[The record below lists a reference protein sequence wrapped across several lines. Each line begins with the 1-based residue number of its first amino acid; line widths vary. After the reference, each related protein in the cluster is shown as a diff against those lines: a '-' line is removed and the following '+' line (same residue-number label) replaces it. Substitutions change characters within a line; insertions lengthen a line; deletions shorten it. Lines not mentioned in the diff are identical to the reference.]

1 MSLSNKDQNIKEL
14 QQTDELK
21 TSSSAVSNFKPLTSG
36 KNIGDFIFENITRF
50 FAFILLSLVLIMLY
64 EMFSKS
70 LPSIQKFGWS
80 FITSESWDPVHDDFG
95 ALPFIFGTLYSSL
108 IALVIALPLSVG
120 IAIFLSEFSPK
131 WLEQPVSLLVELL
144 AAIPSIVYGLFG
156 IFVMTPWLRKTVEP
170 FLGDHL
176 GFVFLF
182 KGPPYGLGMLAAAL
196 ILTIMILPI
205 ITSISRDI
213 MKSIPDTQREAAY
226 ALGATK
232 WEVVKVVLTG
242 AKSGI
247 LGATLLGL
255 GRAVGETMAVTMVIG
270 NRPDISF
277 SLFDPGHTM
286 ASVLANEFTEA
297 TSDLYVSSL
306 IEIALLLF
314 VLTVILNA
322 VARFIVW
329 SVTKKYYRGY

>member
-1 MSLSNKDQNIKEL
+1 MRWYVNPSRQLKSSDGDLLPARNGIPYRMSSAHSLS
-14 QQTDELK
+14 
-21 TSSSAVSNFKPLTSG
+21 
-36 KNIGDFIFENITRF
+36 
-50 FAFILLSLVLIMLY
+50 
-64 EMFSKS
+64 FSY
-70 LPSIQKFGWS
+70 
-80 FITSESWDPVHDDFG
+80 
-95 ALPFIFGTLYSSL
+95 LYSSL
-108 IALVIALPLSVG
+108 IALLIALPLSVG
-120 IAIFLSEFSPK
+120 IAIFLSEFAPK
-131 WLEQPVSLLVELL
+131 WLEQPMSLLVELL

-176 GFVFLF
+176 GFIFLF

-213 MKSIPDTQREAAY
+213 MKSIPDTQREAAF
-226 ALGATK
+226 ALGATR

-270 NRPDISF
+270 NRPGISF
-277 SLFDPGHTM
+277 SLFEPGHTM

-314 VLTVILNA
+314 VMTVILNA
-322 VARFIVW
+322 IARLIVW
-329 SVTKKYYRGY
+329 SVTKKYDRAE

>member
-1 MSLSNKDQNIKEL
+1 MLFKKKDYRNEKL
-14 QQTDELK
+14 QQADGSQ
-21 TSSSAVSNFKPLTSG
+21 SSSPAVSIFKLG
-36 KNIGDFIFENITRF
+36 QGRNAGDFIFQNITRF
-50 FAFILLSLVLIMLY
+50 FAFILLSLVVVMVY
-64 EMFSKS
+64 EMVRQSI
-70 LPSIQKFGWS
+70 PSIEKFGWG
-80 FITSESWDPVHDDFG
+80 FITSQSWDPVQDEYG

-108 IALVIALPLSVG
+108 LALIIALPLSVG
-120 IAIFLSEFSPK
+120 IAIFLSEFAPK
-131 WLEQPVSLLVELL
+131 WLEQPMSLLVELL

-156 IFVMTPWLRKTVEP
+156 IFVMTPWLRQTVEP

-176 GFVFLF
+176 GFIFLF
-182 KGPPYGLGMLAAAL
+182 QGPPYGLGMLAAAL

-213 MKSIPDTQREAAY
+213 MKAIPDTQREAAF
-226 ALGATK
+226 ALGATR

-277 SLFDPGHTM
+277 SLFAPGTYDGKC
-286 ASVLANEFTEA
+286 SC
-297 TSDLYVSSL
+297 
-306 IEIALLLF
+306 
-314 VLTVILNA
+314 
-322 VARFIVW
+322 
-329 SVTKKYYRGY
+329 

>member
-1 MSLSNKDQNIKEL
+1 M
-14 QQTDELK
+14 
-21 TSSSAVSNFKPLTSG
+21 V
-36 KNIGDFIFENITRF
+36 
-50 FAFILLSLVLIMLY
+50 Y
-64 EMFSKS
+64 EMTRQSI
-70 LPSIQKFGWS
+70 PSIKKFGWS
-80 FITSESWDPVHDDFG
+80 FITNTTWDPVSDTYG
-95 ALPFIFGTLYSSL
+95 ALPFIFGTLFSSL
-108 IALVIALPLSVG
+108 IALIIALPLSVG
-120 IAIFLSEFSPK
+120 IAIFLSEFCPK
-131 WLEQPVSLLVELL
+131 WLEHPVSLLVELL

-156 IFVMTPWLRKTVEP
+156 MFVMTPWLRKTVEP
-170 FLGDHL
+170 FLGDHF
-176 GFVFLF
+176 GFLPLF
-182 KGPPYGLGMLAAAL
+182 TGPPYGLGMLAAAL

-205 ITSISRDI
+205 ITSISRDV

-226 ALGATK
+226 ALGSTK
-232 WEVVKVVLTG
+232 WEAVKVVLTG

-270 NRPDISF
+270 NTPDISV
-277 SLFDPGHTM
+277 SLFAPGYTM

-322 VARFIVW
+322 IARLIVW
-329 SVTKKYYRGY
+329 SVTKKYYKSE

>member
-1 MSLSNKDQNIKEL
+1 MLFNKRDDKNENLKQADAAVLSSPAFSIFKSG
-14 QQTDELK
+14 T
-21 TSSSAVSNFKPLTSG
+21 AGRNF
-36 KNIGDFIFENITRF
+36 GDFIFENITRF
-50 FAFILLSLVLIMLY
+50 FAFLLLSFVLIMVY
-64 EMFSKS
+64 EMLRKS
-70 LPSIQKFGWS
+70 IPSIEKFGWG
-80 FITSESWDPVHDDFG
+80 FITSMSWDPVQDEYG

-120 IAIFLSEFSPK
+120 IAIFLSEFAPK
-131 WLEQPVSLLVELL
+131 WLEQPMSLLVELL

-156 IFVMTPWLRKTVEP
+156 MFVLTPWLRKVVEP

-176 GFVFLF
+176 GFIFLF

-196 ILTIMILPI
+196 ILAVMILPI

-213 MKSIPDTQREAAY
+213 MKSIPDTQREAAF

-297 TSDLYVSSL
+297 TSDLYISSL

-322 VARFIVW
+322 IARLIVW
-329 SVTKKYYRGY
+329 SVTKKYDRRY